1 MVLRSLKIKR
11 LIEIQNFELVEFFS
25 VVIYQRIIYC
35 EESKLDIII
44 GKKTFTLS
52 TEKQKQNKTNISPLN
67 DKKAILVS
75 NFFDEELWRDVYEG
89 PNAQE
94 IVGSSDQSKKGY
106 FWLIAIKSELRNFSR
121 KTD

>member
-1 MVLRSLKIKR
+1 METLQKAEYQQTLPAYQVVLRSLKIKR

-52 TEKQKQNKTNISPLN
+52 TEKQKQNKTNISP
-67 DKKAILVS
+67 
-75 NFFDEELWRDVYEG
+75 
-89 PNAQE
+89 
-94 IVGSSDQSKKGY
+94 
-106 FWLIAIKSELRNFSR
+106 
-121 KTD
+121 